1 MIHLYN
7 AGIMVHFIPNKI
19 GTTLINRVMFTH
31 FSFSWYKHRYIFL
44 LINSK
49 FQRKRMT
56 QKTIKMFFACE
67 GAISESEDETEDHTI
82 ENTIEYYQNLLL
94 NKDAAADVAKV
105 QTKNG
110 SGSECWRFFGPL
122 FVAEKKVLDKYRF
135 CSICF
140 KTNNK
145 MLKGFKV
152 TTSTTNHANHLK
164 TVHNIE
170 LHSTNFKKTKANTA
184 AALNSSKDKR
194 SKFNHARQLAEMC
207 CLDLQPFN
215 IVERTGFQRY
225 MKRIDGNLTF
235 PTARTVGSTA
245 LNDVYNVYLDAI
257 KNILERSPNQMNL
270 VLDMWTDR
278 YKKIAYI
285 NIKVHYCDQFQL
297 KSISLKTEHFPHP
310 HTGVTIGEKIDS
322 ALHQFKLT
330 HKDFKAVTDGGT
342 NIISALKMKQIE
354 RFPCLA
360 HTLHRFIMH
369 DVLEDTSTSEIKTI
383 ITKLKSVFRH
393 LTYRSEDIQNIQ
405 QLKENEQVYVTIQK
419 IHNSCALDE
428 NFIMG
433 DLEDE
438 LEDAIN
444 YSEPQSL
451 KNSVPTRWNSL
462 LKMIT
467 SFQENVDVINLTLL
481 NLKSENLIIHRLER
495 KKLKELRQFLS
506 IFEEATSVLQGQNYP
521 TISSWIFFYEN
532 LYSKLEDA
540 EMTASYPSTMSLY
553 ENAKS
558 KFSTRFC
565 VQRIHVLAALMDPCQ
580 KNWSALKKYLKKI
593 PRSENITDSFI
604 LKRDVVNN
612 ITEVDII
619 YEAIQ
624 HYNLNCNSQSIV
636 QSDEPPVKKEKLS
649 GSRKKMLDFVASS
662 KTKEQ
667 DSLKLEVEK
676 YLDVDVAETESLDWW
691 KENEKVFPRIS
702 KLANIYFGVPATS
715 ASSEMAFS
723 AAGSCVTEKRSRL
736 NPSTVKKQ
744 LFIHDNYK
752 LIE

>member
-1 MIHLYN
+1 
-7 AGIMVHFIPNKI
+7 
-19 GTTLINRVMFTH
+19 
-31 FSFSWYKHRYIFL
+31 
-44 LINSK
+44 
-49 FQRKRMT
+49 
-56 QKTIKMFFACE
+56 
-67 GAISESEDETEDHTI
+67 
-82 ENTIEYYQNLLL
+82 
-94 NKDAAADVAKV
+94 
-105 QTKNG
+105 
-110 SGSECWRFFGPL
+110 
-122 FVAEKKVLDKYRF
+122 
-135 CSICF
+135 
-140 KTNNK
+140 
-145 MLKGFKV
+145 
-152 TTSTTNHANHLK
+152 
-164 TVHNIE
+164 
-170 LHSTNFKKTKANTA
+170 
-184 AALNSSKDKR
+184 
-194 SKFNHARQLAEMC
+194 
-207 CLDLQPFN
+207 
-215 IVERTGFQRY
+215 
-225 MKRIDGNLTF
+225 
-235 PTARTVGSTA
+235 
-245 LNDVYNVYLDAI
+245 
-257 KNILERSPNQMNL
+257 MNL
-270 VLDMWTDR
+270 NLDMWTDR

-310 HTGVTIGEKIDS
+310 HTGVTIGEKID
-322 ALHQFKLT
+322 LQQFKLT

-433 DLEDE
+433 ELEDE
-438 LEDAIN
+438 LENAIN

-540 EMTASYPSTMSLY
+540 EMTASYPSTMSFTNGSL
-553 ENAKS
+553 S
-558 KFSTRFC
+558 
-565 VQRIHVLAALMDPCQ
+565 
-580 KNWSALKKYLKKI
+580 KNWSALKKYLKKN

-736 NPSTVKKQ
+736 NPSTVKKT
-744 LFIHDNYK
+744 IIYTR
-752 LIE
+752 